1 MTSKIS
7 LLCSSHYCSLG
18 RKRRK
23 GSFEENFTFE
33 DSTKR
38 VLLSFSIL
46 LRPGSENSDLQMGAQ
61 HACFEN
67 FRPPNLQRVLSKE
80 NS

>member
-1 MTSKIS
+1 MLLEVGTSWRDKQDFFAMQQS
-7 LLCSSHYCSLG
+7 YYCSLD

-23 GSFEENFTFE
+23 GSFKDNLTFR

-46 LRPGSENSDLQMGAQ
+46 LRRGSDNSDFQIGVRGRL
-61 HACFEN
+61 
-67 FRPPNLQRVLSKE
+67 RI
-80 NS
+80 